1 MPVILNIEMPS
12 CCNDC
17 PCMYDKMLCKA
28 LGIYF
33 DDAEVI
39 DIYED
44 RLPNCPMTEVRG
56 EGYVKD
62 RNHD

>member
-1 MPVILNIEMPS
+1 MTVILDIEMPS

-17 PCMYDKMLCKA
+17 PCIYDKMLCRA

-33 DDAEVI
+33 DDVI

-44 RLPNCPMTEVRG
+44 RLPNCPMTEARG